1 MTMPIKLLKIIAPLA
16 LLASAEGAV
25 AATLLVTKTAFCGC
39 CKAWVERM
47 KAAGF
52 TVEVKDVDNVTPTA
66 RKLGV
71 PDKLRSCH
79 TAQIGGYAIEG
90 HVPAAD
96 IKRLLAERPKA
107 AGIAV
112 PGMVMGSPGMEHGDH
127 KEPYQVILFD
137 RAGKTRVFAS
147 H

>member
-1 MTMPIKLLKIIAPLA
+1 MLTRKLFRIIAPLA
-16 LLASAEGAV
+16 LLASDESAV
-25 AATLLVTKTAFCGC
+25 AATLVVTKTAFCGC

-52 TVEVKDVDNVTPTA
+52 TVEVRDVADVTPTA

-71 PDKLRSCH
+71 PDDLRSCH

-96 IKRLLAERPKA
+96 IKRLLAQHSKA
-107 AGIAV
+107 AGLAI
-112 PGMVMGSPGMEHGDH
+112 PGMVMGTPGMEHGEH
-127 KEPYQVILFD
+127 SMPYEVILFD
-137 RAGKTRVFAS
+137 RDGKTKVFAV